1 MEDDCM
7 NGFRNLVAAASLV
20 VLAGCG
26 GSTEDANG
34 NQAETGNE
42 AQVNV
47 ATPSNETAAAEN
59 EATVAN
65 AAAPATSDT
74 LDRTFLVGR
83 WSETGD
89 CADATEFRAD
99 GSFVFPWGTGGTW
112 QLEGDRLTLSTNTD
126 AMRLT
131 RISQDQLDAVSP
143 GGSVHHNRR
152 C

>member
-1 MEDDCM
+1 M
-7 NGFRNLVAAASLV
+7 NGLRNLIVAASLFA
-20 VLAGCG
+20 LAGCG
-26 GSTEDANG
+26 GSAPEVNG
-34 NQAETGNE
+34 NQEATGNQT
-42 AQVNV
+42 QVNE
-47 ATPSNETAAAEN
+47 AKPSSETAAVEN
-59 EATVAN
+59 EAAAEN
-65 AAAPATSDT
+65 AAAPATSNT

-112 QLEGDRLTLSTNTD
+112 QFEGDPPHAEHQHRLY
-126 AMRLT
+126 APH

-143 GGSVHHNRR
+143 GGSVHHNKR

>member
-1 MEDDCM
+1 M
-7 NGFRNLVAAASLV
+7 NGLRNLVVAASLV
-20 VLAGCG
+20 ALAGCG
-26 GSTEDANG
+26 GATADGNG
-34 NQAETGNE
+34 NQEETGNQ
-42 AQVNV
+42 AQVNEV
-47 ATPSNETAAAEN
+47 APSNETAATAN
-59 EATVAN
+59 TPAADN
-65 AAAPATSDT
+65 AAAPATSGT
-74 LDRTFLVGR
+74 LDRNYLVGR

-99 GSFVFPWGTGGTW
+99 GSFVFPWGDTGTW
-112 QLEGDRLTLSTNTD
+112 QLEGDRLTLSSNTD

>member
-1 MEDDCM
+1 MT
-7 NGFRNLVAAASLV
+7 GLRNLIVAASLV
-20 VLAGCG
+20 ALAGCG
-26 GSTEDANG
+26 GSAPEVNG
-34 NQAETGNE
+34 NQEATGNQT
-42 AQVNV
+42 QVNE
-47 ATPSNETAAAEN
+47 AKPSSETAAVEN
-59 EATVAN
+59 EAAAEN
-65 AAAPATSDT
+65 AAAPATSNT

-112 QLEGDRLTLSTNTD
+112 QFEGDRLTLSTNTD
-126 AMRLT
+126 SMRLT

>member
-1 MEDDCM
+1 M
-7 NGFRNLVAAASLV
+7 AASLV

-26 GSTEDANG
+26 GGAPEGDG
-34 NQAETGNE
+34 NQADTGNGVQTE
-42 AQVNV
+42 A
-47 ATPSNETAAAEN
+47 AAPSNEAAAAVN
-59 EATVAN
+59 SATADN
-65 AAAPATSDT
+65 AAAPAASGT
-74 LDRTFLVGR
+74 LDRNFVVGR

-99 GSFVFPWGTGGTW
+99 GTFVFPWGDTGTW
-112 QLEGDRLTLSTNTD
+112 QLEGDQLTLSTNTD

>member
-1 MEDDCM
+1 MWLHLWWC
-7 NGFRNLVAAASLV
+7 LPAVAAALRRRRQPGRNRKRGQV
-20 VLAGCG
+20 
-26 GSTEDANG
+26 
-34 NQAETGNE
+34 NE
-42 AQVNV
+42 A
-47 ATPSNETAAAEN
+47 APSNEAAAAVN
-59 EATVAN
+59 SANADN
-65 AAAPATSDT
+65 AAAPATSGT
-74 LDRTFLVGR
+74 LDRNFVVGR

-99 GSFVFPWGTGGTW
+99 GTFVFPWGDTGTW
-112 QLEGDRLTLSTNTD
+112 QLEGDQLTLSTNTD